1 MNNKKADHTKC
12 KLKYSINVKIRHQ
25 TKQQTNKQSKFEIFI
40 MTQKLFHN
48 ILYSS

>member
-1 MNNKKADHTKC
+1 MNNKKADHSKH
-12 KLKYSINVKIRHQ
+12 KLKYNINVEISYQ

-48 ILYSS
+48 ILYSI